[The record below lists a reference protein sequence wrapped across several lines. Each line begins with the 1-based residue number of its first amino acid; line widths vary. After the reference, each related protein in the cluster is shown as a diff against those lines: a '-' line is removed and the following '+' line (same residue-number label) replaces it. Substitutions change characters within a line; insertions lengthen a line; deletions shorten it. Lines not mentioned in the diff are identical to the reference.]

1 MVPFDS
7 MMAFVRA
14 PLVVRVAVGAATSA
28 FAATHDAVVP
38 LLEEHTQFHGPVP
51 TTPLAVPTEQRLL
64 AGALLTVVPFAEPQA
79 PLTWVVAV
87 FDATHDAVVPLLEVH
102 TQFHGPVPTTPL
114 AVPAEQRLLEGAL
127 LTVVP
132 FAEPQEPLTCWVVAA
147 IVTDLVASCVV
158 PVMSFAV

>member
-1 MVPFDS
+1 MMVPFDS

-64 AGALLTVVPFAEPQA
+64 AGAVLTVVP
-79 PLTWVVAV
+79 L
-87 FDATHDAVVPLLEVH
+87 
-102 TQFHGPVPTTPL
+102 
-114 AVPAEQRLLEGAL
+114 
-127 LTVVP
+127 
-132 FAEPQEPLTCWVVAA
+132 AEPQEPLTCWVVAA